1 MPALGSGKGAPPC
14 RPLLSKLLC
23 EFLGTTAIV
32 FIYGVAGSA
41 GYTGDFA
48 ITIGTAVAAIT
59 YAGGHLTGGLY
70 NPAITIA
77 TVIRGKIDF
86 GLCCAYIAI
95 QFCAG
100 LLGALSSMCLKYTE
114 ATGFIGRPV
123 VGEDVS
129 DGSAMLAEIVVAF
142 ALCHTFLHVATT
154 TTQAN
159 NSYYGAAM
167 GLTVLSG
174 TISVGSVSGACFNP
188 AVAML
193 TLVHKWQIWA
203 QADFASFESIET
215 GADKVWIHTVGP
227 VVGGIFAGLL
237 FLVTHPRELD
247 GRPPVC
253 PASVKPREAAA
264 PMLIEFFGTLFIAF
278 TYSCAKVAAPQAAPP

>member
-1 MPALGSGKGAPPC
+1 M
-14 RPLLSKLLC
+14 
-23 EFLGTTAIV
+23 
-32 FIYGVAGSA
+32 
-41 GYTGDFA
+41 FA
-48 ITIGTAVAAIT
+48 CV
-59 YAGGHLTGGLY
+59 
-70 NPAITIA
+70 
-77 TVIRGKIDF
+77 
-86 GLCCAYIAI
+86 
-95 QFCAG
+95 
-100 LLGALSSMCLKYTE
+100 
-114 ATGFIGRPV
+114 
-123 VGEDVS
+123 
-129 DGSAMLAEIVVAF
+129 VVAF

-247 GRPPVC
+247 GRPAVC

-264 PMLIEFFGTLFIAF
+264 PMLIEFWWRP
-278 TYSCAKVAAPQAAPP
+278 SPK